1 MRFNRK
7 YTVDMAAKPKKRMGR
22 PPKPARLKMSKFIG
36 VKVTPDEYRRLRI
49 EARRAGLS
57 IPALLMRPWRKEG

>member
-1 MRFNRK
+1 
-7 YTVDMAAKPKKRMGR
+7 
-22 PPKPARLKMSKFIG
+22 MSKFIG